1 MFRRLATQTRHFRTP
16 LASLA
21 VVFKHSLSVQ
31 CTTNHKKHS
40 QWGQLED
47 TRWSACVSLTPPTLP
62 LSRTLPRA
70 QRTDGRTFVRCPM
83 GARRTRSLA
92 HSDETEPAKL
102 SAGRTNERAR
112 ARLRARA
119 AVYLYAATGRPGS
132 ARSRAPGGHITI
144 LSGFP
149 KKSTLL
155 ND

>member
-47 TRWSACVSLTPPTLP
+47 TRWSACVSLPL
-62 LSRTLPRA
+62 LSRFPEHCRA
-70 QRTDGRTFVRCPM
+70 RNGRRTDALLSGVRWEL
-83 GARRTRSLA
+83 GARARSLA
-92 HSDETEPAKL
+92 RSDETEPAKL

-112 ARLRARA
+112 ARARA